1 MELNQGCNL
10 FSVMGKVTVCC
21 GASGLAGEMLDIVH
35 TGMSV
40 ILADHSNTERD
51 FLHRAKGKNKW
62 LCEEGVFKLDRDPL
76 KII

>member
-1 MELNQGCNL
+1 MQLVLRDGESGCL
-10 FSVMGKVTVCC
+10 LRG
-21 GASGLAGEMLDIVH
+21 SGLAGEMLDIVH

-40 ILADHSNTERD
+40 ILAVHSNTERD